1 MQKIIDLFV
10 DGNDPHEILR
20 KANKTMGLAL
30 DDSEIE
36 YLVSKFTSEG
46 GLGRS
51 PFDVELYMFAQI
63 NSGISGIM
71 LLFGKN
77 C

>member
-1 MQKIIDLFV
+1 MIDLFV
-10 DGNDPHEILR
+10 EGVDPQAILR
-20 KANKTMGLAL
+20 KANKEMGLAL

-36 YLVSKFTSEG
+36 YLVTKFQ

-63 NSGISGIM
+63 NSGKLENC
-71 LLFGKN
+71 LLVESR
-77 C
+77 

>member
-1 MQKIIDLFV
+1 
-10 DGNDPHEILR
+10 
-20 KANKTMGLAL
+20 MGLAI

-36 YLVSKFTSEG
+36 YLVSRFTGEG

-63 NSGISGIM
+63 NSGI
-71 LLFGKN
+71 FW
-77 C
+77 